1 MWIEE
6 KQTDSG
12 IKYLYRERYKT
23 TQGKTKIVSVTLTS
37 NNRMAV
43 KRATT
48 LLQEKI
54 ALAKEKD
61 KEDHK
66 IYFHKVIDMWLEHTD
81 PTVKYATRVN
91 HRNYA
96 RRLKKSFSNKELLIK
111 ITPSDIE
118 RVVNGMYY
126 VEELSYSYCKGTLTI
141 FKMIMRFAKRKH
153 LLQDIA
159 EFEEVTLNRKPQSQ
173 AEIKKRQ
180 NKFLDPVELKECLAK
195 IKAINLRVGLA
206 MEFMSRTGLR
216 IGELLAIRTCDY
228 DREKKEIS
236 VNGTIS
242 QYISKS
248 GNLNFRG
255 TPKNIYSVR
264 TVALDERSIEI
275 LKQFMIENKR
285 QAWAFNGYK
294 DIGYIFTSM
303 RGNPYNI
310 QFIGRVLRKVHYKD
324 KHITT
329 HIFRHT
335 HISILSELGLPLKAI
350 MERVGHNDPNTTLSI
365 YTHVTNSM
373 REEVVS
379 KLNSFSM

>member
-66 IYFHKVIDMWLEHTD
+66 IYFHKVIDMWLEYSD

-96 RRLKKSFSNKELLIK
+96 RRLKKSFSDKELLIK

-118 RVVNGMYY
+118 RVVNHMYY
-126 VEELSYSYCKGTLTI
+126 VENLSYIYSKATLTT
-141 FKMIMRFAKRKH
+141 FKQVMRFAKRKH
-153 LLQDIA
+153 LINDIS
-159 EFEEVTLNRKPQSQ
+159 EFEEITIKRKPQTQ
-173 AEIKKRQ
+173 KELKKRQ
-180 NKFLDPVELKECLAK
+180 NKFLNPVELKECLEE
-195 IKAINLRVGLA
+195 IKVINPRIGLA
-206 MEFMSRTGLR
+206 MEFISRTGLR
-216 IGELLAIRTCDY
+216 IGELLALRSCDY
-228 DREKKEIS
+228 DRDKKEIS
-236 VNGTIS
+236 INGTIS
-242 QYISKS
+242 HHMTKDNDY
-248 GNLNFRG
+248 RG

-373 REEVVS
+373 RDEVIT
-379 KLNSFSM
+379 KLNAFPI

>member
-81 PTVKYATRVN
+81 LTVKYATRVN
-91 HRNYA
+91 HRNQA
-96 RRLKKSFSNKELLIK
+96 KRLKGGTSEKVLLIK

-118 RVVNGMYY
+118 RVVNHMYY
-126 VEELSYSYCKGTLTI
+126 VENLSYIYSKATLTT
-141 FKMIMRFAKRKH
+141 FKQVMRFAKRKH
-153 LLQDIA
+153 LINDIS
-159 EFEEVTLNRKPQSQ
+159 EFEEITIKRKPQTQ
-173 AEIKKRQ
+173 KELKKRQ
-180 NKFLDPVELKECLAK
+180 NKFLNPVELKECLEE
-195 IKAINLRVGLA
+195 IKVINPRIGLA
-206 MEFMSRTGLR
+206 MEFISRTGLR
-216 IGELLAIRTCDY
+216 IGELLALRSCDY
-228 DREKKEIS
+228 DRDKKEIS
-236 VNGTIS
+236 INGTIS
-242 QYISKS
+242 HHMTKDNDY
-248 GNLNFRG
+248 RG

-303 RGNPYNI
+303 RGRPYNL
-310 QFIGRVLRKVHYKD
+310 QFISRILRKVHYKD

-373 REEVVS
+373 RDEVIT
-379 KLNSFSM
+379 KLNAFPI

>member
-91 HRNYA
+91 HRNQA
-96 RRLKKSFSNKELLIK
+96 KRLKGGTSEKILLIK

-118 RVVNGMYY
+118 RVINHMYY
-126 VEELSYSYCKGTLTI
+126 VENLSYIYSKATLTT
-141 FKMIMRFAKRKH
+141 FKQVMRFAKRKH
-153 LLQDIA
+153 LINDIS
-159 EFEEVTLNRKPQSQ
+159 EFEEITIKRKPQTQ
-173 AEIKKRQ
+173 KELKKRQ
-180 NKFLDPVELKECLAK
+180 NKFLNPVELKECLEE
-195 IKAINLRVGLA
+195 IKVINPRIGLA
-206 MEFMSRTGLR
+206 MEFISRTGLR
-216 IGELLAIRTCDY
+216 IGELLALRSCDY
-228 DREKKEIS
+228 DRDKKEIS
-236 VNGTIS
+236 INGTIS
-242 QYISKS
+242 HHMTKDNDY
-248 GNLNFRG
+248 RG

-303 RGNPYNI
+303 RGRPYNL
-310 QFIGRVLRKVHYKD
+310 QFISRILRKVHYKD

-373 REEVVS
+373 RDEVIT
-379 KLNSFSM
+379 KLNAFPI

>member
-91 HRNYA
+91 HRNQA
-96 RRLKKSFSNKELLIK
+96 KRLKGGTSEKVLLIK

-118 RVVNGMYY
+118 RVINHMYY
-126 VEELSYSYCKGTLTI
+126 VENLSYIYSKATLTT
-141 FKMIMRFAKRKH
+141 FKQVMRFAKRKH
-153 LLQDIA
+153 LINDIS
-159 EFEEVTLNRKPQSQ
+159 EFEEITIKRKPQTQ
-173 AEIKKRQ
+173 KELKKRQ
-180 NKFLDPVELKECLAK
+180 NKFLNPVELKECLEE
-195 IKAINLRVGLA
+195 IKVINPRIGLA
-206 MEFMSRTGLR
+206 MEFISRTGLR
-216 IGELLAIRTCDY
+216 IGELLALRSCDY
-228 DREKKEIS
+228 DRDKKEIS
-236 VNGTIS
+236 INGTIS
-242 QYISKS
+242 HHMTKDNDY
-248 GNLNFRG
+248 RG

-264 TVALDERSIEI
+264 TVSLDERSIEI
-275 LKQFMIENKR
+275 LKQFIIENKR

-303 RGNPYNI
+303 RGRPYNL
-310 QFIGRVLRKVHYKD
+310 QFISRILRKVHYKD

-373 REEVVS
+373 RDEVIT
-379 KLNSFSM
+379 KLNAFPI